1 MKKAFK
7 SSTIQDQQVVSK
19 NSIPTPV
26 AHIYNQSDNPPP
38 LSILTPY
45 RYDSTP
51 PSPLPHSLSSGG
63 PGMLPEA
70 KMCSCAGW
78 DHLRGLLWV
87 EKEHSEN
94 SNCCIIPS
102 EMLAVE
108 LLAFLKGEV

>member
-1 MKKAFK
+1 
-7 SSTIQDQQVVSK
+7 
-19 NSIPTPV
+19 
-26 AHIYNQSDNPPP
+26 
-38 LSILTPY
+38 
-45 RYDSTP
+45 
-51 PSPLPHSLSSGG
+51 
-63 PGMLPEA
+63 MLPEA